1 MPGTSD
7 TSATQETRM
16 QHKCDTS
23 ATQKHDTSATRVLHE
38 QHECDA
44 SVKRHKFGQ
53 GHSKKLVWCFTSYF
67 QTFKW
72 KILKHP
78 VDFLKAVEFCPNFH
92 IHICAFLLAA
102 AFSK

>member
-1 MPGTSD
+1 M
-7 TSATQETRM
+7 TRV
-16 QHKCDTS
+16 QHKRHECNTT
-23 ATQKHDTSATRVLHE
+23 ATRVRHKRHKHDTSATRVLHE

-53 GHSKKLVWCFTSYF
+53 GHSKKLLWCFTSYF

-78 VDFLKAVEFCPNFH
+78 VYFLKAVEFCPNFH
-92 IHICAFLLAA
+92 IHICAFFLAA